1 MGTAGRRLLRSRR
14 RTRAAPGGPGT
25 GVVAGQVVV
34 SVGIVRLRS
43 GRPLPQTAWG
53 GGRRR
58 HHRDRGV
65 PRTDHE
71 LRGESRARAG
81 ARCRVRRRGGERRR
95 AGRAGD
101 ACLAVVTL
109 ALSAGTGRDIA
120 GALTSWPLCALLA
133 GGFCSLLL
141 TQTAYKA
148 VRPMVTLPAIAAV
161 TPMASVAIGAAFL
174 GETARLGAGRAIAA
188 GSSPPSQPS
197 ASWPAP
203 YRQAPRAGPGGERCR
218 RQGTRPHAATLPDWW
233 RLARGQT
240 MPLGIGSGRQLPF
253 FTSFEAD
260 LGLAGHA
267 GEILAAETRPLVR
280 CPQAMGRGTGATG
293 IAFPGRPVSLRPTS
307 R

>member
-43 GRPLPQTAWG
+43 GRPLP
-53 GGRRR
+53 RRP
-58 HHRDRGV
+58 G
-65 PRTDHE
+65 
-71 LRGESRARAG
+71 AAG
-81 ARCRVRRRGGERRR
+81 AAVITGIAAFLALTTSSAVSPGRGQALG
-95 AGRAGD
+95 AGFGAAAASAAALAGLAD